1 MALKG
6 LDSVI
11 KNLNKE
17 ISNIEGDIFDGLKA
31 AGLFIEGEAVELAP
45 AEFDVL
51 RGSSFSQAE
60 RRTNG
65 SVVKVGFTAEYA
77 AFVHE
82 MPMKNKGKP
91 RTGKAPNGRKRK
103 GSYWSNGENKF
114 LEKAVKRNMN
124 KILKIIAIRA
134 KI

>member
-45 AEFDVL
+45 AEFGVL
-51 RGSSFSQAE
+51 RNSSFSQAE

-91 RTGKAPNGRKRK
+91 RGGVRK
-103 GSYWSNGENKF
+103 GAYWSNGENKF